1 MLHNWIR
8 LTSGDLRT
16 AASEVP
22 IAGCLLDKARG
33 CICVIRVLE
42 YLLLILCD
50 PALSSDALTLPSLP
64 DETKHLLNTP

>member
-22 IAGCLLDKARG
+22 IAGRLLDKARG
-33 CICVIRVLE
+33 CICVIRVLK
-42 YLLLILCD
+42 YSLLILCD
-50 PALSSDALTLPSLP
+50 PALSRCLTLPSLP